1 MKEVQFFNIVPVFAD
16 NIDFTIS
23 EIIRQ
28 KEEVGIDHVLLSL
41 SFHPQRTPAK
51 ELIPILTDRF
61 VRVRDGIAGRGVKL
75 GVLIQSIQGHGWNGK
90 IPLTKEPWQHMITI
104 SGRESPRM
112 CFMDP
117 GFREY
122 ALECVRSIAEEKPS
136 LILLDDDFGLR
147 GGECF
152 CPYHMAEYNAALG
165 TSYSREELAALL
177 KDCHWSDE
185 LSVKVGDIRLKSPVD
200 FAKDVRAT
208 IDSVDPSL
216 RCGVCACYAGHF
228 QLKEVVKALA
238 GNTRPLLR
246 INDSVYGDEP
256 TDMVNISFMGAC
268 RRSFVVKDVV
278 EDIIDESDTF
288 PHNYM
293 SESAALFHSHISTAL
308 LHGFVGA
315 KIWTA
320 EYERPLHTGS
330 QARYEEKLREYR
342 GFYNKL
348 CELAPHITW
357 KGVSGLAFV
366 PPPGIIAHPADA
378 HLGLYNGNWETP
390 IEGMYAFPIRYEGLD
405 APGISMLHGSDAKY
419 FSDEQLRTLLKHTVV
434 VDSIA
439 AREITNRGMAKL
451 IGVEADEGD
460 CNFHFKSEFT
470 EDREVSLGYMWNDT
484 TSRLKVISD
493 KAEILSW
500 FSKSGEKDFPSSVIF
515 ENEEGGHVVVLG
527 WSLDM
532 IYHTMYRPKRR
543 QLLLKLLDRL
553 GGTPFEMAVESGD
566 KMLVRHGVH
575 DDGSEIV
582 SVTLASFDIL
592 DSIPIRLVRN
602 PKSVEMLTADG
613 SWQEVGFSRTSDT
626 EISIDAKLYICMPVI
641 LRFCF

>member
-1 MKEVQFFNIVPVFAD
+1 
-16 NIDFTIS
+16 
-23 EIIRQ
+23 
-28 KEEVGIDHVLLSL
+28 
-41 SFHPQRTPAK
+41 
-51 ELIPILTDRF
+51 
-61 VRVRDGIAGRGVKL
+61 
-75 GVLIQSIQGHGWNGK
+75 
-90 IPLTKEPWQHMITI
+90 
-104 SGRESPRM
+104 
-112 CFMDP
+112 
-117 GFREY
+117 
-122 ALECVRSIAEEKPS
+122 
-136 LILLDDDFGLR
+136 
-147 GGECF
+147 
-152 CPYHMAEYNAALG
+152 
-165 TSYSREELAALL
+165 
-177 KDCHWSDE
+177 
-185 LSVKVGDIRLKSPVD
+185 
-200 FAKDVRAT
+200 
-208 IDSVDPSL
+208 
-216 RCGVCACYAGHF
+216 
-228 QLKEVVKALA
+228 
-238 GNTRPLLR
+238 
-246 INDSVYGDEP
+246 
-256 TDMVNISFMGAC
+256 
-268 RRSFVVKDVV
+268 
-278 EDIIDESDTF
+278 
-288 PHNYM
+288 
-293 SESAALFHSHISTAL
+293 
-308 LHGFVGA
+308 
-315 KIWTA
+315 
-320 EYERPLHTGS
+320 
-330 QARYEEKLREYR
+330 
-342 GFYNKL
+342 
-348 CELAPHITW
+348 
-357 KGVSGLAFV
+357 
-366 PPPGIIAHPADA
+366 
-378 HLGLYNGNWETP
+378 
-390 IEGMYAFPIRYEGLD
+390 
-405 APGISMLHGSDAKY
+405 MLHGSDAKY

-460 CNFHFKSEFT
+460 GNFHFKSEFT

-515 ENEEGGHVVVLG
+515 ENEEGGRVVVLG

-626 EISIDAKLYICMPVI
+626 EISVDAKLYICMPVI